1 MFGAWVE
8 EEVEEQPGCLG
19 VQRSPQRS
27 PSQGNSCATG
37 LNGGI

>member
-19 VQRSPQRS
+19 VQRRV
-27 PSQGNSCATG
+27 PSDPHLKAIPALQA
-37 LNGGI
+37 